1 MDPKCILRGKPKMPV
16 NLSVKNVPD
25 HIAAQIRRRAAKHH
39 RSLQGELVAILEET
53 VAEKKMFTPSEF
65 LEELRAIG
73 LKTPAEA
80 AKIIRKERD
89 ARSNR

>member
-1 MDPKCILRGKPKMPV
+1 MPV